1 MLTHRILVELEG
13 SDEPAWTYLE
23 YQHAHILGSMK
34 AIYSRA
40 QEKCRGEH
48 RLVSVAASDVSRTEG
63 VLRYGFVGFVVDVRS
78 GYPTQTVT
86 KPRISGRHPKA

>member
-1 MLTHRILVELEG
+1 VLTHRILVELEG

-34 AIYSRA
+34 AIYNRA

-48 RLVSVAASDVSRTEG
+48 LLAPAAASDISGTEG
-63 VLRYGFVGFVVDVRS
+63 VLRCGFVGFVVDVSS
-78 GYPTQTVT
+78 GCSTQTVT
-86 KPRISGRHPKA
+86 QPRVSGRHSKA